1 MKEGMNMSNA
11 SPDLGAVI
19 TSSKVRKIVYG
30 TYAVGALIVGGAVA
44 YFLGVD
50 LPIPEQV
57 SGAQAVVAYLAI
69 PIGALALANT
79 SQAKGSEY

>member
-1 MKEGMNMSNA
+1 MSNTA
-11 SPDLGAVI
+11 PNLGAVI
-19 TSSKVRKIVYG
+19 TNSKIRKVVYAV
-30 TYAVGALIVGGAVA
+30 YAVGALAVGGAAA

-69 PIGALALANT
+69 PIGALALVNT
-79 SQAKGSEY
+79 PARELSA